1 MVMVLDVEQEAP
13 KQLNVILGIRSAF
26 RDGHDREVTVIVI
39 LESKADPS
47 MIIFVRKIPIVE

>member
-1 MVMVLDVEQEAP
+1 MVLDVEQETP
-13 KQLNVILGIRSAF
+13 KQLDVILIVRSSF
-26 RDGHDREVTVIVI
+26 RDGHDREVTIIVI